1 MTTSTINAG
10 IRSILAEHARLS
22 ADIDTIADSD
32 DLYAAGMTSHASVT
46 VMLACEDEWDIE
58 FPQQMLKKSTFA
70 SVEAIAAALAE
81 LDITDSAARAADD
94 ESVGSAR

>member
-1 MTTSTINAG
+1 MTASTVNEG

-22 ADIDTIADSD
+22 MDVGSLADSD

-70 SVEAIAAALAE
+70 SVAAIAEALAE
-81 LDITDSAARAADD
+81 LDVTDG
-94 ESVGSAR
+94 ESVRSAG